1 MDTKTYTAE
10 EIAKIAPQYKG
21 KPANF
26 RPDKVGQG
34 RRKATPRPTGSEEKT
49 NKPKRAPI
57 TEMPKPSLI
66 ERNVNPTPQKNNSL
80 LEESIF
86 GCEVTVVPIEP
97 RVHFS
102 ANYCAVPSLAEETY
116 REYAKDVPMID
127 RKLVREEL
135 SYYYTG
141 LLWLRLLDIKQKYGL
156 EALNSEEKTLL
167 KDTKEDTYN
176 VPQPF
181 YSYIASIGSVV
192 DKMGKRTY
200 VRVPSLPIAV
210 AGGKGGYHSVTL
222 NADSHNLFEGIP
234 SLGVAGDM
242 LMAIATDA
250 RNPNPTFGFAVPEG
264 TTTSSNLLGKF
275 GPIGPRRPEI
285 SQKLAGYGITGTAF
299 AEYCEGTRFNRQ
311 YLRAI
316 SDMIGTWETFR
327 IEKVNFS
334 SLTSDGS
341 TVQIVKSTPTDETA
355 NRGWLCREVQN
366 TSPEEETT
374 AIMGAAFA
382 FRFQVQKESLQGAT
396 VLIENANW
404 CSVTSA
410 DPAAPFVLP

>member
-1 MDTKTYTAE
+1 METKTYTAE

-26 RPDKVGQG
+26 RPDKVGHG
-34 RRKATPRPTGSEEKT
+34 RRKAVPRPTGSEEKT

-66 ERNVNPTPQKNNSL
+66 ERNINPTPQKNNSL

-86 GCEVTVVPIEP
+86 GLEVTVVPIQP
-97 RVHFS
+97 RANFS
-102 ANYCAVPSLAEETY
+102 AVYSAVPTLAEETY

-141 LLWLRLLDIKQKYGL
+141 LFWLRMLDIKQKYGI
-156 EALNSEEKTLL
+156 EALSREEKTLL

-181 YSYIASIGSVV
+181 YSYLASIGSVV
-192 DKMGKRTY
+192 DKMGKKTY
-200 VRVPSLPIAV
+200 VKVPSLPTAV
-210 AGGKGGYHSVTL
+210 SGGKGGYHSAAL
-222 NADSHNLFEGIP
+222 DLDSHNLFEGVP

-250 RNPNPTFGFAVPEG
+250 EEPVPVFGFTVPQG
-264 TTTSSNLLGKF
+264 TTTSRNLLGRF
-275 GPIGPRRPEI
+275 GPIGRRRPEI
-285 SQKLAGYGITGTAF
+285 SQKLAGYGITGTEF
-299 AEYCEGTRFNRQ
+299 AEYCETTRFHRQ
-311 YLRAI
+311 YIRAI
-316 SDMIGTWETFR
+316 SDMISTWETFR

-341 TVQIVKSTPTDETA
+341 TVQIVKTEPTDATA
-355 NRGWLCREVQN
+355 DQGWLRRDAQN

-374 AIMGAAFA
+374 AVMGAAFA
-382 FRFQVQKESLQGAT
+382 FHFQVQKEPIPGAST
-396 VLIENANW
+396 I
-404 CSVTSA
+404 
-410 DPAAPFVLP
+410 